1 MVRWMLLIGDSV
13 CDELLACGVDDTERE
28 DRRCSGVERLVC
40 LERADEDEDVE
51 SVLSKRVEDPCK
63 TSLEPTTWTLSGRLR
78 LSGGGSDGKGGL
90 V

>member
-13 CDELLACGVDDTERE
+13 WEELLECGVDDTERE
-28 DRRCSGVERLVC
+28 DRRWPGVERLVC
-40 LERADEDEDVE
+40 LERVDEDEDVE
-51 SVLSKRVEDPCK
+51 SELSKRVSDP
-63 TSLEPTTWTLSGRLR
+63 SPDPRTWTLSGRLR